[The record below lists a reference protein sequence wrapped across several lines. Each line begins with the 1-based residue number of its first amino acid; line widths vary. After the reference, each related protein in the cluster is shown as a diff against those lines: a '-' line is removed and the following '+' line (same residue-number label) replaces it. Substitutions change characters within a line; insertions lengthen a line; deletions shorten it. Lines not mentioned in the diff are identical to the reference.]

1 MCTII
6 YIYIYI
12 CIHIYIYTQH
22 SNVINVNNM
31 QYRITKK
38 PMSPSR
44 VPFTSEKQ
52 LWECFIPSL
61 VENRQDL
68 CKHIK
73 EDNAPHVASS
83 WVNFWGDQTSRG
95 LSAAELLYRPKR
107 WGKLWGRKFVQLWT
121 FPWIFFKME
130 IPKKKRLYHFKEK
143 PMFAYVVAIFLGG
156 GGPTFQFWANAD
168 RHSGPKRI
176 SSSFFVISLRIRQ
189 RDRHHH
195 LLPLTWIGLSESNW
209 ERSKRLAGKKNIKT
223 NPCVWWMFH
232 IFHMP
237 CRVWD
242 ICFFPVCGRCNWCGP
257 EIGSEDVTGR
267 AKGFHQ
273 KPWLWLTQFNHD

>member
-6 YIYIYI
+6 YIYMYSY
-12 CIHIYIYTQH
+12 IYIYTQH

-156 GGPTFQFWANAD
+156 GADFPILGQCGSPFRSEEDFKQLLCDQPEDSAAGSPSSPVAANMN
-168 RHSGPKRI
+168 RP
-176 SSSFFVISLRIRQ
+176 
-189 RDRHHH
+189 
-195 LLPLTWIGLSESNW
+195 
-209 ERSKRLAGKKNIKT
+209 
-223 NPCVWWMFH
+223 
-232 IFHMP
+232 
-237 CRVWD
+237 
-242 ICFFPVCGRCNWCGP
+242 
-257 EIGSEDVTGR
+257 
-267 AKGFHQ
+267 
-273 KPWLWLTQFNHD
+273 